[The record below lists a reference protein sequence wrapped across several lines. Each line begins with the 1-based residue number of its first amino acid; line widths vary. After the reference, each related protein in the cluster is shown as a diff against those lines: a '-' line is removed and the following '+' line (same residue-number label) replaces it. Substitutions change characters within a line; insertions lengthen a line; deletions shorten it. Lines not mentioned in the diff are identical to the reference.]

1 MIELSRQ
8 NIVAVMPS
16 TIAGHVDSRIEVG
29 LMRVYRRE
37 GDGGTF
43 RKAYLYENFE
53 TVLEDAARLEMAVRL
68 EFCE

>member
-8 NIVAVMPS
+8 NIIAVIPN
-16 TIAGHVDSRIEVG
+16 TIAGHTDSKVEVG
-29 LMRVYRRE
+29 LMRVYQRE

-53 TVLEDAARLEMAVRL
+53 TVLEDAARLGMTVCL